1 MPYILTS
8 MFAQV
13 SADEEYII
21 VHLESNLSSSGL
33 ERKEG
38 NIELKMTFWV
48 AESSLVLLQGAKFPI
63 LFINRSCYSKNVL
76 FPP

>member
-21 VHLESNLSSSGL
+21 VHLESNLSCSGL